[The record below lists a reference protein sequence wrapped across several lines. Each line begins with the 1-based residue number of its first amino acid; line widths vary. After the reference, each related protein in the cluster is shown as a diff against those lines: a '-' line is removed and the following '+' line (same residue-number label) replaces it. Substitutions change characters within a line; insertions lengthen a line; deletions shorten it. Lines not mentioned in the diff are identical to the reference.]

1 MGVIAP
7 VTVTASDSG
16 QIVAAQ
22 AAMRH
27 TYRMPIRARSHI
39 LEELSISRFKDALP
53 DGWVYRPK
61 TPDYGI
67 DGEVE
72 IFDEGGCS
80 TGLSFNVQLRATDDD
95 TRADRVSLELD
106 ELDYYRSLELP
117 TAVVRYGSPNNSI
130 FWEWGANIASRLKTN
145 EGQKTAT
152 YRFNSGDL
160 WSETTPAK
168 IRRTLEVRRS
178 LATFPPNRP
187 VPLRIDLSAIPASN
201 RYQIDR
207 AIAGAIADSNGA
219 LARAANTPS
228 MVEAFVRVEPSF
240 LAVGIDTLTS
250 VTFDLQDPTPN
261 DYLASTFYALSRIF
275 LKQRLHRQAESLARL
290 LVSREI
296 AHHNEDLA
304 VDVCLALSSD
314 LPALARLAI
323 INGLHA
329 DGSRHA
335 MIAMTIGMVPQSE
348 ESRREA
354 RELFFDATLA
364 AAGSVGSGSEA
375 AAHYSIGN
383 AYRSESDFSHAIFH
397 YNRARHLRPAY
408 LQTDYFVRELAG
420 LLFMSGHFVAAKQF
434 YQEAARLDPDD
445 PELTFLLGDALLL
458 SGAISEARQHFE
470 NARVHCTAQRMQRE
484 AELKIMVCDCMV
496 AQLGAETLPRRK
508 SDANHILGPDGAES
522 LEVLEHLLANVDVLH
537 PLARYNLGI
546 TQARAGEHE
555 SALHHFLACAF
566 IQPQDI
572 DAWTNAAICVLN
584 LRDEVLLLG
593 VLSTAIHHMGADAY
607 DRFRSNIAAN
617 GMETD
622 RLAIFDEIA
631 MQLLEES
638 ESVNDGGFT
647 IRMLDGDKYH
657 AMSVFQSI

>member
-1 MGVIAP
+1 
-7 VTVTASDSG
+7 
-16 QIVAAQ
+16 
-22 AAMRH
+22 
-27 TYRMPIRARSHI
+27 MPIRARSHI

-72 IFDEGGCS
+72 IFDVSGSS
-80 TGLSFNVQLRATDDD
+80 TGLSFNVQLRATDDA
-95 TRADRVSLELD
+95 TRADRVRLELD

-117 TAVVRYGSPNNSI
+117 TAVVRYGSPKNSI
-130 FWEWGANIASRLKTN
+130 FWAWGANIASRLKTN

-152 YRFNSGDL
+152 HRFNSGDL
-160 WSETTPAK
+160 WSETTPTE

-219 LARAANTPS
+219 LARAANTPG
-228 MVEAFVRVEPSF
+228 MVEAFVRIEPSF

-250 VTFDLQDPTPN
+250 VTFDLQDPTSN
-261 DYLASTFYALSRIF
+261 DYLASTFYALARIF
-275 LKQRLHRQAESLARL
+275 QRQRLHRQAESLARL
-290 LVSREI
+290 LVAREI

-304 VDVCLALSSD
+304 VDVCLTLSSD

-329 DGSRHA
+329 DGPWQA
-335 MIAMTIGMVPQSE
+335 MIAMTIGMAPQSE

-354 RELFFDATLA
+354 RELFFDATLV
-364 AAGSVGSGSEA
+364 AAGSVGSGSKA

-383 AYRSESDFSHAIFH
+383 AYRSEGDFSHAIFH

-420 LLFMSGHFVAAKQF
+420 VLFMSGHFVAAKQF
-434 YQEAARLDPDD
+434 YQEAARLDPDY
-445 PELTFLLGDALLL
+445 PALTFLLGDALLL

-470 NARVHCTAQRMQRE
+470 NARVHCTAQRMLRE
-484 AELKIMVCDCMV
+484 AELKIMVCDRMV
-496 AQLGAETLPRRK
+496 AQFGAETLPRRK
-508 SDANHILGPDGAES
+508 SEANQILGPDGAEG

-546 TQARAGEHE
+546 TQARVGEHE

-593 VLSTAIHHMGADAY
+593 ILSTAIHHMGADAY

-638 ESVNDGGFT
+638 ENANDGGFT
-647 IRMLDGDKYH
+647 IRLLDGDEYH
-657 AMSVFQSI
+657 AMSVSQSI